1 MNYEIVSL
9 KEKTT
14 AGVSGRTNNQSPD
27 MGTVIGGLW
36 NKFFQEGIYDSIP
49 NKKNRKSLG
58 IYADYEKDE
67 KGDYTVMA
75 ACEIEHLKDCPPGI
89 VTKTIPAGKYAK
101 FVVKGN
107 IAQAI
112 GEFWMNLWGMNLS
125 IPLSVIL
132 KSIRIRKRGRKKYIS
147 ISVWLNNA
155 I

>member
-125 IPLSVIL
+125 RSFICDFEEYQDKEKGQEEIH
-132 KSIRIRKRGRKKYIS
+132 IYIGL
-147 ISVWLNNA
+147 VE
-155 I
+155 